1 MKPTN
6 NRNVKPEN
14 NAGGSI
20 GKSEQNP
27 RSHMKNETGKS
38 KSLTKSVTNMA
49 KETGGKPGNK
59 DGLR

>member
-1 MKPTN
+1 MKSDKNQNANPS
-6 NRNVKPEN
+6 N

-27 RSHMKNETGKS
+27 RSHMKNENGQH
-38 KSLTKSVTNMA
+38 KSLTKSVSNRA
-49 KETGGKPGNK
+49 KDTGAKPGNK